1 MAIFGMK
8 TKKLA
13 KFGSKFAKAGLFG
26 LKNGGR
32 LAFAAGTMTG
42 SPQLLAA
49 GKVSVNA
56 MRQGIE
62 KMR

>member
-13 KFGSKFAKAGLFG
+13 KFGAKMAKTGLFG

-32 LAFAAGTMTG
+32 LAYAAGTMTG

-49 GKVSVNA
+49 GATASAVA
-56 MRQGIE
+56 HGIE
-62 KMR
+62 KM

>member
-1 MAIFGMK
+1 MAVFGMK

-13 KFGSKFAKAGLFG
+13 KFGAKAAKVGMFG

-32 LAFAAGTMTG
+32 MAYAAGTMTG

-49 GKVSVNA
+49 A
-56 MRQGIE
+56 LRL
-62 KMR
+62 

>member
-8 TKKLA
+8 TKKLQ
-13 KFGSKFAKAGLFG
+13 KFGAKYAKAGLFG

-32 LAFAAGTMTG
+32 LAFAAGTMKG

-49 GKVSVNA
+49 GSAAQAVA
-56 MRQGIE
+56 QGIE
-62 KMR
+62 KM

>member
-13 KFGSKFAKAGLFG
+13 KFGAKFAKAGMFG

-49 GKVSVNA
+49 GARMNA
-56 MRQGIE
+56 VRHGIE
-62 KMR
+62 KMS

>member
-8 TKKLA
+8 SKKLA
-13 KFGSKFAKAGLFG
+13 KFGHKFAKAGLYG
-26 LKNGGR
+26 MKNGGR

-49 GKVSVNA
+49 GATATAIS
-56 MRQGIE
+56 QGIE
-62 KMR
+62 KM

>member
-1 MAIFGMK
+1 MK

-13 KFGSKFAKAGLFG
+13 KFGAKAAKVGMFG

-32 LAFAAGTMTG
+32 MAYAAGTMTG

-49 GKVSVNA
+49 GATLNA
-56 MRQGIE
+56 VRHGIE

>member
-1 MAIFGMK
+1 MAIFGLK

-13 KFGSKFAKAGLFG
+13 RFGAKFAKAGMFG

-49 GKVSVNA
+49 GAGANA
-56 MRQGIE
+56 ISQGIE
-62 KMR
+62 KMS

>member
-13 KFGSKFAKAGLFG
+13 KFGAKAAKMGMFG

-49 GKVSVNA
+49 GASMNA
-56 MRQGIE
+56 ISHGIE

>member
-13 KFGSKFAKAGLFG
+13 KFGTKFAKAGLFG
-26 LKNGGR
+26 MKNGGR

-49 GKVSVNA
+49 GASANA
-56 MRQGIE
+56 ISQGIE
-62 KMR
+62 KMS

>member
-1 MAIFGMK
+1 MAVFGMK

-13 KFGSKFAKAGLFG
+13 KFGAKAAKAGMFG

-32 LAFAAGTMTG
+32 LAYSAGTMMG

-49 GKVSVNA
+49 GASMNA
-56 MRQGIE
+56 MRHGIE

>member
-13 KFGSKFAKAGLFG
+13 KFGTKFAKAGLFG

-32 LAFAAGTMTG
+32 LAFSAGTMTG

-49 GKVSVNA
+49 GATANA
-56 MRQGIE
+56 ISQGIE
-62 KMR
+62 KLS

>member
-1 MAIFGMK
+1 MATFGMK

-13 KFGSKFAKAGLFG
+13 KFGSKFAKAGVFG

-32 LAFAAGTMTG
+32 LAYAAGTMTK

-49 GKVSVNA
+49 AASANA
-56 MRQGIE
+56 ILHGIE

>member
-8 TKKLA
+8 TKKLQ
-13 KFGSKFAKAGLFG
+13 KFGAKFAKAGLFG

-42 SPQLLAA
+42 SPQLIAA
-49 GKVSVNA
+49 GTAAGTVAS
-56 MRQGIE
+56 GIE
-62 KMR
+62 KLS

>member
-49 GKVSVNA
+49 GASMNA

>member
-13 KFGSKFAKAGLFG
+13 KFGAKFAKAGLFG

-32 LAFAAGTMTG
+32 LAYAAGTMTG

-49 GKVSVNA
+49 GASANA
-56 MRQGIE
+56 VAHGIE
-62 KMR
+62 KMS

>member
-1 MAIFGMK
+1 MAIFGLK

-13 KFGSKFAKAGLFG
+13 RFGAKFAKAGMFG

-42 SPQLLAA
+42 SPLLLAA
-49 GKVSVNA
+49 GAGANA
-56 MRQGIE
+56 ISQGIE
-62 KMR
+62 KMS

>member
-32 LAFAAGTMTG
+32 LAFASGTMTG

>member
-1 MAIFGMK
+1 
-8 TKKLA
+8 
-13 KFGSKFAKAGLFG
+13 LFG

-49 GKVSVNA
+49 GATANA
-56 MRQGIE
+56 ISQGIE
-62 KMR
+62 KMS